1 MPVNHAALAPTI
13 INLWRRRGPD
23 TLVKVAPIGTRPD
36 PYRAVA
42 YCTTLK
48 YIIGRTP
55 AEMELILGFA
65 PNSKLSGG
73 VDVSTIE
80 PLPRPDEF
88 ELRGYSQCP
97 AGLATDDPAYVSH
110 PLYPPGLGAPQ
121 WDLAGVSQARLKLL
135 IRVQRGEVFS
145 YDVKRLAPLP

>member
-1 MPVNHAALAPTI
+1 MKTRVFAIGLGSSALIALTACNQNEGNAGEAPKAQTPKAEKAAGDKTI
-13 INLWRRRGPD
+13 AAGL
-23 TLVKVAPIGTRPD
+23 
-36 PYRAVA
+36 
-42 YCTTLK
+42 
-48 YIIGRTP
+48 
-55 AEMELILGFA
+55 A

-73 VDVSTIE
+73 TDISTVE
-80 PLPRPDEF
+80 PLPGPHEF

-97 AGLATDDPAYVSH
+97 AGLATDDLAYVSH

-135 IRVQRGEVFS
+135 TRVQRGEFFS